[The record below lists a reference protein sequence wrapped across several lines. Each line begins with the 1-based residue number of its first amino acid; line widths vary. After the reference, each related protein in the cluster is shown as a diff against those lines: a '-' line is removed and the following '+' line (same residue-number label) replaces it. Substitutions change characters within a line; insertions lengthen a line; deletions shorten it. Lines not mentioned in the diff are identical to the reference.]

1 MHNKYEYKDVNKYV
15 CIYIKE
21 KEKLFINGIR
31 LPMI

>member
-15 CIYIKE
+15 YIKE